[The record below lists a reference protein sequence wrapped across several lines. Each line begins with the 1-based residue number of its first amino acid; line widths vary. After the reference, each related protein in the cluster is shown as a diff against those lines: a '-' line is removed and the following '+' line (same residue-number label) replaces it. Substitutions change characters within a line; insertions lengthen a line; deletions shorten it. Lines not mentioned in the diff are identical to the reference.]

1 MMGRVRAAAVAVATV
16 TAAVALTGCARTAP
30 HLVFL
35 EGPVWSALDGGS
47 LADRL
52 APVGSQVG
60 RRFEV
65 RRARADETPV
75 RELEEILD
83 RHSYRGVMVG
93 PLLALEIHQ
102 IAPLFSAVEFVA
114 FRFEEARPEEARP
127 GAAAGGAASAG
138 LPANLTEL
146 RFARGDGYRDAG
158 RLLAILEPD
167 GTIGV
172 ISVWGRDERL
182 IAAFREGYAEGG
194 GRASIDHRR
203 LVSRRDE
210 GAILRFVDDLAGK
223 GVSTVLLPAGPFTPH
238 GLRAMRGEGMRAI
251 VSNWGLAG
259 GEQSRPLADTVLCSI
274 DDDLA
279 GALLALFRALD
290 QGSADGR
297 MTGST
302 LITWGGAAPLPDEAA
317 VYVDRPAGS

>member
-1 MMGRVRAAAVAVATV
+1 MTGRARAAAVAVAAATAV
-16 TAAVALTGCARTAP
+16 AAVTGCARTAP

-35 EGPVWSALDGGS
+35 EGPLWSALDGGS
-47 LADRL
+47 LPDRL

-65 RRARADETPV
+65 RRARSDDTPV
-75 RELEEILD
+75 RELEELLG
-83 RHSYRGVMVG
+83 RRSYRGVVVG

-102 IAPLFSAVEFVA
+102 IAPLFSAMEFVA
-114 FRFEEARPEEARP
+114 IRLQEA
-127 GAAAGGAASAG
+127 GSGAGGAGSASAG
-138 LPANLTEL
+138 LPANVTEI

-158 RLLAILEPD
+158 RLLAILEPA

-182 IAAFREGYAEGG
+182 VAAFREGYGDGG
-194 GRASIDHRR
+194 GNATIDHRR
-203 LVSRRDE
+203 LVSTRDE
-210 GAILRFVDDLAGK
+210 GEILRLVEDLAGK
-223 GVSTVLLPAGPFTPH
+223 GVATVLLPAGPMTPH

-259 GEQSRPLADTVLCSI
+259 GEQSRPLADTVLCSV

-279 GALLALFRALD
+279 GALLDAFRALD
-290 QGSADGR
+290 QGKSGGF
-297 MTGST
+297 TGST
-302 LITWGGAAPLPDEAA
+302 LITWGGAAPLPEDAA

>member
-1 MMGRVRAAAVAVATV
+1 MNGHVRTAAVVVAAVAA
-16 TAAVALTGCARTAP
+16 ALTGCARPAP

-35 EGPVWSALDGGS
+35 EGPLWSALDGAS

-52 APVGSQVG
+52 APVGTQVG

-65 RRARADETPV
+65 RRARSGETPV
-75 RELEEILD
+75 RELEEILN
-83 RHSYRGVMVG
+83 RHSYRGVVVG

-102 IAPLFSAVEFVA
+102 IAPMFPGVEFVA
-114 FRFEEARPEEARP
+114 LRLQEARQ
-127 GAAAGGAASAG
+127 GAAGSGAAAG
-138 LPANLTEL
+138 LPANVTEL
-146 RFARGDGYRDAG
+146 RFARGDGFRDAG
-158 RLLAILEPD
+158 RLLAVLEPA

-182 IAAFREGYAEGG
+182 VAEFREGYGEGG
-194 GRASIDHRR
+194 GSASVEHRR
-203 LVSRRDE
+203 LVSTRDE
-210 GAILRFVDDLAGK
+210 GEILRHVKDLGRQ

-259 GEQSRPLADTVLCSI
+259 GEGSRPLADAVLCSI

-290 QGSADGR
+290 QGSIDGTA
-297 MTGST
+297 TGST
-302 LITWGGAAPLPDEAA
+302 FITWGGAVPLPDEVAI
-317 VYVDRPAGS
+317 YVDRPAGSW

>member
-1 MMGRVRAAAVAVATV
+1 MKSRVRAAAVAMATV
-16 TAAVALTGCARTAP
+16 TAAAALTGCARTAP

-35 EGPVWSALDGGS
+35 EGPLWSALDGGS

-65 RRARADETPV
+65 RRARSDQTPV

-83 RHSYRGVMVG
+83 SHSYRGVVVG

-102 IAPLFSAVEFVA
+102 IAPMFSAVEFVA
-114 FRFEEARPEEARP
+114 FRLEEAPP
-127 GAAAGGAASAG
+127 GAAAGGGPSAG
-138 LPANLTEL
+138 LPANVTEL

-210 GAILRFVDDLAGK
+210 GEILRFVEDLARK
-223 GVSTVLLPAGPFTPH
+223 GVSTVLLPEGPFTPH

-259 GEQSRPLADTVLCSI
+259 GQQSRPLADTVLCSI

-290 QGSADGR
+290 RGSADGR

-302 LITWGGAAPLPDEAA
+302 RITWGGAAPLPDEAA